1 MEEGIEGTF
10 KELGENVRDSMPKI
24 KIGGNIKPLNDPL
37 VDKFKRWL
45 LIGLS
50 GLVAGMALILIISKV
65 LSNFF

>member
-1 MEEGIEGTF
+1 MEEKSLAEEI
-10 KELGENVRDSMPKI
+10 KDSLPHI

-65 LSNFF
+65 FQNFF